1 LRIYRIFEERQVKRL
16 ERLEKL
22 KENIFFTY
30 VKKLNVKFFLIK
42 QQQQKYANVYVK
54 LKN

>member
-1 LRIYRIFEERQVKRL
+1 MLRKVKS
-16 ERLEKL
+16 KY
-22 KENIFFTY
+22 FFTY

-42 QQQQKYANVYVK
+42 KQQKKYANVYVK